1 MNRKEARELLMQMV
15 FQMEAQSDTGIPL
28 METLME
34 EKTIGEGQKEYLYSS
49 FKTIVDHLDEIDSL
63 IDKYSQRWTVK
74 RMPKADLALVRVAV
88 GEALFCDDIPPAVAI
103 NEAVNLAKE
112 YGGDGAPKFVNG
124 LLGKIVRGKDD

>member
-63 IDKYSQRWTVK
+63 IDKYSQSILSNTFTIIWNRWIYTLY
-74 RMPKADLALVRVAV
+74 RMCK
-88 GEALFCDDIPPAVAI
+88 
-103 NEAVNLAKE
+103 
-112 YGGDGAPKFVNG
+112 
-124 LLGKIVRGKDD
+124 